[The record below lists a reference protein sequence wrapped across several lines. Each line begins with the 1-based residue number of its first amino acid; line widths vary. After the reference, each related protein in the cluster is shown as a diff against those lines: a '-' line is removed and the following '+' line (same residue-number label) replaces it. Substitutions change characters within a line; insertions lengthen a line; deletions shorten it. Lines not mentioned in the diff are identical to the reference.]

1 MTADKDD
8 RRPAATVANSN
19 MPLHHF
25 IPVLVALLLLMATGC
40 GGGERPPSGGRPEAG
55 ASPSPSFDPA
65 EEQKMADAVLLLAG
79 DLPAGFVQAPDTDES
94 PSAEESPTE
103 EEAFDKCVGDQG
115 EQLDEATTAEAEA
128 PDFERGDALAS
139 SLSMVVKTEADARE
153 GVRVFGSDQIKE
165 CLRQTLSDTFRD
177 GIAEELGPGEPVPQ
191 SQVSVETLT
200 FPAVAD
206 EVTAF
211 RLNLTVPSLDL
222 TFPSDFVL
230 VRKGRTLGFY
240 FFTNSGTPFP
250 LSDQQA
256 AIGKAMG
263 RLP

>member
-1 MTADKDD
+1 
-8 RRPAATVANSN
+8 
-19 MPLHHF
+19 
-25 IPVLVALLLLMATGC
+25 
-40 GGGERPPSGGRPEAG
+40 
-55 ASPSPSFDPA
+55 
-65 EEQKMADAVLLLAG
+65 MADAVLLVAG
-79 DLPAGFVQAPDTDES
+79 DLPAGFVAAPDTEES
-94 PSAEESPTE
+94 PSAEEIAKE

-139 SLSMVVKTEADARE
+139 SLSMVVKTEDDARE
-153 GVRVFGSDQIKE
+153 GIRVSGSDQVKE
-165 CLRQTLSDTFRD
+165 CFRQTLSDTFRD
-177 GIAEELGPGEPVPQ
+177 GIAKELGPGEPVPQ
-191 SQVSVETLT
+191 SQVSMETLN

-222 TFPSDFVL
+222 TFPSDFVS
-230 VRKGRTLGFY
+230 VRKVRTLGFY
-240 FFTNSGTPFP
+240 FFSNFGTPFP